1 MLGRKKSRKR
11 HTLSFSLKE
20 LFLLF
25 SYLYGEWSVHMSVST
40 YRGRRLSDPSEL
52 GLQQFKAPDG
62 PNSGPQEEH
71 YVLLTTEPSL

>member
-1 MLGRKKSRKR
+1 
-11 HTLSFSLKE
+11 
-20 LFLLF
+20 
-25 SYLYGEWSVHMSVST
+25 MSVST
-40 YRGRRLSDPSEL
+40 CRGRRLSDPSEL